1 MRSIFLSSFL
11 SISLM
16 TAGAAAAQDAPTPD
30 TKAPPPFVL
39 SIPGFADGGEIPV
52 DFSQAAE
59 GAAEGEGTSP
69 EISWENAPEDAESFV
84 LYMHDIDVVRDMTL
98 EDQLHWLVWNIPAET
113 TMLEEGIERGEQ
125 LEDGSYQTSAT
136 GPVYRGPGAPATGP
150 LHHYVFE
157 LYALDTALDVAPV
170 EDPFENRRAV
180 LEAMDGHILGKATYV
195 GLFKRPE

>member
-11 SISLM
+11 SITLM
-16 TAGAAAAQDAPTPD
+16 TAGAAGAPAQDTQ
-30 TKAPPPFVL
+30 APPPFVL
-39 SIPGFADGGEIPV
+39 SIPGFEDGGEIPV
-52 DFSQAAE
+52 DFSQAAD
-59 GAAEGEGTSP
+59 GVAEGEGTSP
-69 EISWENAPEDAESFV
+69 EISWENPPEGTESFV

-98 EDQLHWLVWNIPAET
+98 EDQLHWLVWNIPADT
-113 TMLEEGIERGEQ
+113 TMLPEGVERGEQ

-136 GPVYRGPGAPATGP
+136 GPVYRGPGAPAAGP

-157 LYALDTALDVAPV
+157 LYALDTSLDVEPV

>member
-1 MRSIFLSSFL
+1 MRSICLSA
-11 SISLM
+11 IVSLGAL
-16 TAGAAAAQDAPTPD
+16 AGFPAAAQDAP
-30 TKAPPPFVL
+30 PPLTL
-39 SIPGFADGGEIPV
+39 SIPGFADGSEIPV

-59 GAAEGEGTSP
+59 GVAEGEGTSP
-69 EISWENAPEDAESFV
+69 EISWENAPEGTESFV

-113 TMLEEGIERGEQ
+113 TMLAEGVARGEQ
-125 LEDGSYQTSAT
+125 LDDGSYQTSAT

-157 LYALDTALDVAPV
+157 LYALDTTLDVEPV
-170 EDPFENRRAV
+170 EDPFENRTTV
-180 LEAMDGHILGKATYV
+180 LDAMDGHILGKATYV